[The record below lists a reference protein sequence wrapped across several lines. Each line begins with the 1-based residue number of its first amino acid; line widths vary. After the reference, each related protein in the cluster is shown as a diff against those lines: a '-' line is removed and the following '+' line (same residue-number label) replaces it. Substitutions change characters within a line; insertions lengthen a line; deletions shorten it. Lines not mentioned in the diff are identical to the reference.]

1 MPEPL
6 ATGAPSGSRRRNA
19 LPWIGFLICL
29 FAFGSYIPIFAR
41 WPMTRDVPWVNLL
54 LFVAGLIV
62 LFVGWR
68 RPYTAPEVYRGKMSG
83 AILGVLSVATLSF
96 FCLATFYFSKK
107 LPAATQ
113 TIRVGQKAPDFT
125 LTDSR
130 GATVTLASLLAPT
143 TGAATKG
150 VVLVFYRGYW

>member
-19 LPWIGFLICL
+19 LPWVGFLICL

-41 WPMTRDVPWVNLL
+41 WPVTRDIPWVNLL
-54 LFVAGLIV
+54 LFVGGLIV

-68 RPYTAPEVYRGKMSG
+68 RPYTTPEVYRGKISG
-83 AILGVLSVATLSF
+83 AILGVLSLATLAF

-107 LPAATQ
+107 IPPASQ
-113 TIRVGQKAPDFT
+113 TVRVGQKAPDFA
-125 LTDSR
+125 LTNSS
-130 GATVTLASLLAPT
+130 GATVTLASLLTPGSGRPA
-143 TGAATKG
+143 KG
-150 VVLVFYRGYW
+150 VLLVFYRGYW